1 MSFFSNLSTLF
12 AAEQA
17 KQKSDQKKAQV
28 KEQKQEQSQVKK
40 PSQVSKVKVKE
51 SLSQLSLKSNSNLM
65 KKLRLMLKASFVMLA
80 QRLEKLLLR
89 LKTKS

>member
-40 PSQVSKVKVKE
+40 PSQVSKV
-51 SLSQLSLKSNSNLM
+51 
-65 KKLRLMLKASFVMLA
+65 
-80 QRLEKLLLR
+80 
-89 LKTKS
+89 